1 MAIVSANTDIDID
14 LKKNKFTNDVA
25 IMRDV
30 NSIRQSIMNII
41 LTIPGEKP
49 FNRGFGTRIEDSL
62 FDNFD
67 YADSINTQM
76 EIRKTIERF
85 EPRVE
90 IDEVYISDVP
100 FFEGPDSLAKR
111 ESNANA
117 IVSDSNQ
124 LFIMISYFLIKGASN
139 GRAVQDAIAIG
150 VKKVR

>member
-76 EIRKTIERF
+76 
-85 EPRVE
+85 
-90 IDEVYISDVP
+90 
-100 FFEGPDSLAKR
+100 
-111 ESNANA
+111 
-117 IVSDSNQ
+117 
-124 LFIMISYFLIKGASN
+124 
-139 GRAVQDAIAIG
+139 
-150 VKKVR
+150 